1 MILTITTTHTPA
13 TDLGFLLHKHP
24 DRAQS
29 FDLSVGTAHVFYPEA
44 TEERCTVALL
54 LEVDALELA
63 RGSGRSTMSDFTL
76 GQYVNDRPYAA
87 SSLLA
92 SAMKRV
98 FSTAASGTLKSNQA
112 LADTAIPLEIRIPAL
127 PCRGSS
133 DFARELFE
141 PLGWDVAAHAVEL
154 DPEFPEW
161 GDSRYL
167 DLTLAGTL
175 RLADALNQLYVL
187 LPVLDDAKHYWVG
200 DDEIDKL
207 VRHGEGWLE
216 AHPLRDAI
224 ARRYLAHQ
232 KGLFNEAIDRLVEA
246 GGDDPEALPPEAT
259 PVEDLPQP
267 RAKLAWTRRDAIV
280 AELKALGVRSVA
292 DVGCGD
298 GALLRPLLA
307 DASFARIVGT
317 DVSAT
322 ALARGSRRMHL
333 ADMSERQSDRL
344 TLFQSSATYR
354 DRRLEGLDAVVLME
368 VIEHLD
374 IDRLPAL
381 EASIFTHARPRH
393 VIVSTPNRDYNVL
406 YEGMADGALRHPDHR
421 WEFTRSEFRA
431 WADAVCAAHGYI
443 VRIEGTGEVDES
455 LGSPTQ
461 MAVFSRV
468 DGVDATPADAGK
480 EAVA

>member
-24 DRAQS
+24 ERAQS

-44 TEERCTVALL
+44 TDERCTVVLL

-63 RGSGRSTMSDFTL
+63 RNSGRTTMDEFTL

-98 FSTAASGTLKSNQA
+98 FSTAAAGTLKSNQA
-112 LADTAIPLEIRIPAL
+112 LADSAIPLEIRIPAL

-133 DFARELFE
+133 EFARELFE
-141 PLGWDVAAHAVEL
+141 PLGWDVAAHAVQL

-167 DLTLAGTL
+167 DLTLSGTL
-175 RLADALNQLYVL
+175 RLADALRQLYVL

-207 VRHGEGWLE
+207 VRHGEGWLGE
-216 AHPLRDAI
+216 HPLRDAI

-232 KGLFNEAIDRLVEA
+232 KGLVNQALDRLVES
-246 GGDDPEALPPEAT
+246 GGEDPDALPPEST
-259 PVEDLPQP
+259 PAEELPQP
-267 RAKLAWTRRDAIV
+267 RARLAWTRRDAIV

-307 DASFARIVGT
+307 DPSFNRVIGT

-322 ALARGSRRMHL
+322 ALARGARRLHV
-333 ADMSERQSDRL
+333 DGMSERQAQRL
-344 TLFQSSATYR
+344 ALIQSSATYR
-354 DRRLEGLDAVVLME
+354 DKRLEGLDAVVLME

-381 EASIFTHARPRH
+381 ESAIFGHARPHH
-393 VIVSTPNRDYNVL
+393 VIVSTPNREFNVR
-406 YEGMADGALRHPDHR
+406 YDGMAEGVLRHPDHR
-421 WEFTRSEFRA
+421 WEFTRDEFTTWATSVWQNYGYRVSISGIGD
-431 WADAVCAAHGYI
+431 ADAV
-443 VRIEGTGEVDES
+443 

-468 DGVDATPADAGK
+468 DSADDAQDGVAA
-480 EAVA
+480 